1 MSTRILYVHGME
13 AIGGAE
19 RDLIALL
26 KTLDRH
32 KWEPHVACPGA
43 GPFTEQLHA
52 IKVPTHALILSP
64 WRKLRAV
71 F

>member
-1 MSTRILYVHGME
+1 VGTRILYVHGIE

-32 KWEPHVACPGA
+32 KWEPHV
-43 GPFTEQLHA
+43 
-52 IKVPTHALILSP
+52 V
-64 WRKLRAV
+64 
-71 F
+71 